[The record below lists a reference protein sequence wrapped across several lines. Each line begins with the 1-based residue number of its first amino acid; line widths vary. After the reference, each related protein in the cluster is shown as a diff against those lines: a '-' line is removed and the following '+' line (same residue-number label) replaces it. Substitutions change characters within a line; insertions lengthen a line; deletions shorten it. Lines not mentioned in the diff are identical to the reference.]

1 MPKIQLGQLEISD
14 DTRPYC
20 IAEIGVNHE
29 GSMERARELIDM
41 AHASG
46 AHAAKF
52 QTYKAETIAA
62 RKSPSYWDLN
72 MEPISNQF
80 QLFKKF
86 DMFGQEEYEALATY
100 CSECGIDFLSTPFDF
115 EAVDFLDPLMPFFK
129 IASADIT
136 NTPFL
141 EYIAQKNKPV
151 VLSTGAATLAEIDQA
166 LLTLRS
172 AGAGEIALLHCIL
185 NYPTSDAEANL
196 NMIVGL
202 RRTYPDLVIG
212 YSDHTLPDENMQVL
226 TTSYLKGAR
235 IIEKHFTHDRTIKGN
250 DHLHAM
256 TAENLRSFW
265 KNMDRIRDLEG
276 ETTKRP
282 LESEGLART
291 NARRSIVLK
300 RAFAKGHLIT
310 KDDITV
316 KRPAHGIP
324 PTFFGDVVGM
334 TLIQDLEEDHILQ
347 WSDVAPRTS
356 D

>member
-1 MPKIQLGQLEISD
+1 MPKIQLGQIEISD
-14 DTRPYC
+14 ETRPYC

-29 GSMERARELIDM
+29 GSMERACELIDM
-41 AHASG
+41 AHAAG

-62 RKSPSYWDLN
+62 KKSPSYWDLN

-86 DMFGQEEYEALATY
+86 DMFGQAEYEELAEY
-100 CSECGIDFLSTPFDF
+100 CTNLGIDFLSTPFDF

-141 EYIAQKNKPV
+141 EHIAEKKKPV

-166 LLTLRS
+166 ILTLRS
-172 AGAGEIALLHCIL
+172 AGAAEIALLHCIL

-196 NMIVGL
+196 NMILGL

-212 YSDHTLPDENMQVL
+212 YSDHTLPDDHMQVL

-250 DHLHAM
+250 DHLHSM
-256 TAENLRSFW
+256 TAENLQAFW
-265 KNMDRIRDLEG
+265 KNLDRIRDLEG

-282 LESEGLART
+282 LDSEGPART

-300 RAFAKGHLIT
+300 CAISKGQEIAET
-310 KDDITV
+310 DITV

-324 PTFFGDVVGM
+324 PMFFHEVVGM
-334 TLIQDLEEDHILQ
+334 TAIHDLEEDHILQ
-347 WSDVAPRTS
+347 WSDIAREISV
-356 D
+356 